1 MSTRRELISHAL
13 QQRFE
18 ELCAQRVSNLSPERY
33 REMAQFVAEVRER
46 LLNAV
51 PAQFEN
57 SFSSVQVPHSWVS
70 ADTDCLA
77 SLAAISLGRPL
88 QPHQGHYPNVDLF
101 LTALKKGS
109 GDSQQSFR
117 MLVDRYECPLNF
129 LLAGESE
136 VREYLLMRLMVHARA
151 KIETGS
157 IDAISSDDLLLKLNL
172 IALNA
177 SVTTDLRFL
186 DALNYYYELLPADW
200 QPHAEHDWL
209 IVSYFA
215 LYARA
220 LAAWLSRT

>member
-33 REMAQFVAEVRER
+33 CGMEQFVAEVRER

-51 PAQFEN
+51 PAQFEK
-57 SFSSVQVPHSWVS
+57 SFSSVQAPDRWVTV
-70 ADTDCLA
+70 DTDCL
-77 SLAAISLGRPL
+77 SSFAAISLGQPL
-88 QPHQGHYPNVDLF
+88 QLHPGQHPEVDSFLIALQKGH
-101 LTALKKGS
+101 
-109 GDSQQSFR
+109 GDASFR
-117 MLVDRYECPLNF
+117 MLVNRYDCPLNF
-129 LLAGESE
+129 VLAEE
-136 VREYLLMRLMVHARA
+136 VAVREYLLMRLMVHARA
-151 KIETGS
+151 IIEKES
-157 IDAISSDDLLLKLNL
+157 IDAICSDDLLLKLNL

-200 QPHAEHDWL
+200 QPHAEHNWL
-209 IVSYFA
+209 MVSYFA

-220 LAAWLSRT
+220 LAAWLSRK

>member
-33 REMAQFVAEVRER
+33 RGMEQFVAEVRER
-46 LLNAV
+46 LLNAA

-57 SFSSVQVPHSWVS
+57 SFSSVQAPHRWVS
-70 ADTDCLA
+70 VDTDCL
-77 SLAAISLGRPL
+77 SSFVAISLGRPL
-88 QPHQGHYPNVDLF
+88 QVHPGQHPDVDLF
-101 LTALKKGS
+101 LTALKRHR
-109 GDSQQSFR
+109 GDPQQRFR
-117 MLVDRYECPLNF
+117 MLVDRYNCPLNF
-129 LLAGESE
+129 LQAGEVA
-136 VREYLLMRLMVHARA
+136 VREYLLMRLMVHSRA
-151 KIETGS
+151 KIEKES
-157 IDAISSDDLLLKLNL
+157 IDAINSDDLLLKLNL
-172 IALNA
+172 IALHA

-200 QPHAEHDWL
+200 QPHAKYNWL

-220 LAAWLSRT
+220 LAAWLSRI